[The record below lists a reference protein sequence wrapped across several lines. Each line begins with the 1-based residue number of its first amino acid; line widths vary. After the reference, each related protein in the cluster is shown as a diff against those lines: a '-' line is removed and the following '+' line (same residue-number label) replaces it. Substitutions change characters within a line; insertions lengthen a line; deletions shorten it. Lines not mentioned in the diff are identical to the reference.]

1 MLQAHPTFEFTPTD
15 DDDDCYW
22 STHHAFPV
30 ASLVMP
36 F

>member
-1 MLQAHPTFEFTPTD
+1 MLQAHPTFEFTPT